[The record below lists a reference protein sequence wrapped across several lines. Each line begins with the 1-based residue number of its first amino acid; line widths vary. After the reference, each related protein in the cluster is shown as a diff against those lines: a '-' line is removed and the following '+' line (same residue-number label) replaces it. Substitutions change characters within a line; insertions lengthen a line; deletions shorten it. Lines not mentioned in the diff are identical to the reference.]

1 MNLARVFRAVL
12 GSLALLL
19 LSLSSGPSFAQSNNQ
34 VAAESLFREARK
46 LLDQGQYEQAC
57 EKLAASQRLDPA
69 VGTLLNLGRCYE
81 KLGRTASAW
90 GAYREA
96 AASAH
101 ASGQAERLKS
111 ARAAADAVEPKL
123 ARLTIVV
130 PQSVS
135 ALQPTIERNGQPVPP
150 ELWGIAVPID
160 PGEQTIIARAP
171 DKKPWTTRVSV
182 EAKGAQTVTVAEL
195 EADPAAAAP
204 AAPATAPVT
213 TPPVVPPQS
222 DTKRS
227 SWNTQ
232 KTIAVVLAGVGVT
245 GAAVGVIQGLKFKS
259 KKDEADEIC
268 PGTCDRAADVEEALA
283 LRDDAKGARTVAIVG
298 GAVGGAS
305 LIAAAVLWF
314 TADSSSDS
322 ARLRWQPITTADTW
336 GMRVSTQW

>member
-1 MNLARVFRAVL
+1 MNRARVFRAAL
-12 GSLALLL
+12 GFLALSL
-19 LSLSSGPSFAQSNNQ
+19 LSLSSGPSFAQANNR

-101 ASGQAERLKS
+101 ASGQADRLKS

-130 PQSVS
+130 PPTVS
-135 ALQPTIERNGQPVPP
+135 ALQPTIERNGQGVPP

-160 PGEQTIIARAP
+160 PGDQTIVARAP

-195 EADPAAAAP
+195 EADAAAAAP
-204 AAPATAPVT
+204 AAPATEPVT
-213 TPPVVPPQS
+213 TPPATPLPN
-222 DTKRS
+222 DTGRS
-227 SWNTQ
+227 GWNTQ
-232 KTIAVVLAGVGVT
+232 KTIAVVLGGVGVA
-245 GAAVGVIQGLKFKS
+245 GVAVGVIQGLKFKS
-259 KKDEADEIC
+259 KKDDADDIC
-268 PGTCDRAADVEEALA
+268 PGNCPEPGYSQSIA
-283 LRDDAKGARTVAIVG
+283 LRDDAESARTVAIVG

-314 TADSSSDS
+314 TADSSPEN

-336 GMRVSTQW
+336 GMRVSTKW